1 MNNSLPILKSFNT
14 IRTWMQQYVLDVHFR
29 PPANPDALAHF
40 EEVSGLVIPDSLRQ
54 LLLQADGETHV
65 SAGMFGNWRLMSIA
79 EIQAAWGYLTQI
91 TKKGVFNELDPKPSP
106 YITRTWWHPGWIPF
120 ITSDAGDY
128 FCLDTDPI
136 EPQRTGQI
144 ILFLREHPERYL
156 IATSL
161 DDWLALI
168 SQTLFAGFFAY
179 DPERG
184 FNNEAFMCS
193 ALEGKHFFEG
203 RRSLI
208 TNEQND
214 KKDTP

>member
-1 MNNSLPILKSFNT
+1 MGIIFLSLSPMFV
-14 IRTWMQQYVLDVHFR
+14 RW
-29 PPANPDALAHF
+29 
-40 EEVSGLVIPDSLRQ
+40 
-54 LLLQADGETHV
+54 ADGPGIVTSFYRMLTASVIMGTIHLLGRNPNPEGSV
-65 SAGMFGNWRLMSIA
+65 LPKKSLIWLLPVLAGVEMCIRDR
-79 EIQAAWGYLTQI
+79 IQAAWGYLTQI

-120 ITSDAGDY
+120 ITNDAGDY

-193 ALEGKHFFEG
+193 ALEGKHFFES

-208 TNEQND
+208 ANEQND